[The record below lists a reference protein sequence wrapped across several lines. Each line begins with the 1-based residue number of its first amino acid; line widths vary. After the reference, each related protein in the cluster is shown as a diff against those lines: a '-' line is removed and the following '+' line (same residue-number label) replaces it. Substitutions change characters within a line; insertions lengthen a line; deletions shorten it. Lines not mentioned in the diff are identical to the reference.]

1 MRNFEKTSCICES
14 LMKIQFGQK
23 KDRNGFLLL
32 ILCGILPAAL
42 PVQQEMQKQ
51 LYTRP

>member
-23 KDRNGFLLL
+23 IDRNGFLLL

-51 LYTRP
+51 MYTMP